1 MDSNRILI
9 GFFVGVV
16 VLLAAPIVVKQ
27 IRDRQGGTA
36 SPAAAGQA
44 TQAAAPASG
53 NPALPPGAPPGVLDP
68 PLLNEANLTNTS
80 WQAKADNYVLKVTL
94 APAGIVLV
102 TNPMLK
108 TLIGM
113 DVIQGSWRVQ
123 GDRLYISFV
132 LAGNQYDLSLK
143 IGGSNLYFIRS
154 DGKISKV
161 ERAL

>member
-1 MDSNRILI
+1 MDSNKILI

-16 VLLAAPIVVKQ
+16 VLLAMPIVVKQ
-27 IRDRQGGTA
+27 IRDRQGIPANTA
-36 SPAAAGQA
+36 ADGQMGAPSAGG
-44 TQAAAPASG
+44 S
-53 NPALPPGAPPGVLDP
+53 ALPPGYPPGIMDP

-80 WQAKADNYVLKVTL
+80 WQAKVDNYVLKFTL
-94 APAGIVLV
+94 APAGVMLI

-108 TLIGM
+108 TLIGV

-143 IGGSNLYFIRS
+143 IGGSNLYFIKS
-154 DGKISKV
+154 NGKISQV
-161 ERAL
+161 MRAI

>member
-1 MDSNRILI
+1 MDSNKILI

-27 IRDRQGGTA
+27 VRDRQGGTA
-36 SPAAAGQA
+36 APDVSSQAGQPSA
-44 TQAAAPASG
+44 TGGPS
-53 NPALPPGAPPGVLDP
+53 LPPGAPPGVLDP
-68 PLLNEANLTNTS
+68 PLLNEANLTNAS
-80 WQAKADNYVLKVTL
+80 WQAKVDNYVLKITL
-94 APAGIVLV
+94 APAGVVLV

-123 GDRLYISFV
+123 GDRVYVSFV
-132 LAGNQYDLSLK
+132 LGGNQYDLSLK
-143 IGGSNLYFIRS
+143 IGGSNLYFIKP

-161 ERAL
+161 ERAI